1 MNFTI
6 DRDKA
11 IEFKELMEDTMEYW
25 CDENVVSGELTL
37 VLMEA
42 FIEAKK
48 AQFTEAKTGVTLQ
61 KLAQGGLGATTS
73 APYNKGVNKGTTHT

>member
-11 IEFKELMEDTMEYW
+11 IEFKELMEDTMEYF
-25 CDENVVSGELTL
+25 CDENMISGQLAI
-37 VLMEA
+37 VMMEA

-48 AQFTEAKTGVTLQ
+48 AQFNEAL
-61 KLAQGGLGATTS
+61 
-73 APYNKGVNKGTTHT
+73 